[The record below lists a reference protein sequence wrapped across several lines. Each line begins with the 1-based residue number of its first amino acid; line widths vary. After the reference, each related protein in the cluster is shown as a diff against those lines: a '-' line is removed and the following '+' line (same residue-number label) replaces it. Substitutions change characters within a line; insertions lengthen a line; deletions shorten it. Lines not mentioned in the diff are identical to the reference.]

1 MAADKFALEGL
12 NKGIQ
17 AELAAYVFY
26 NKCIKI
32 VGDDQLKTTLRTLAH
47 EEKEHY
53 RILEGQYDSLVR
65 SEMWVTYNDILKR
78 PGLPDIDEKMEG
90 VHDELIDGVSESST
104 PRQVFEIALIL
115 EERARN
121 LYAELA
127 KKTTDPKGRETYEYL
142 VKFEASHIAK
152 INRLMEGVK

>member
-1 MAADKFALEGL
+1 MADNSVLEGL

-26 NKCIKI
+26 NKCVKLLN
-32 VGDDQLKTTLRTLAH
+32 DENLKKTLRTLAH

-78 PGLPDIDEKMEG
+78 PGLPEIDEKMEDI
-90 VHDELIDGVSESST
+90 HNDLIDGVSESST
-104 PRQVFEIALIL
+104 PRQIFEMALIL

-121 LYAELA
+121 LYSELSR
-127 KKTTDPKGRETYEYL
+127 KTTDPKGKETYEYL
-142 VKFEASHIAK
+142 VKFESSHIAK
-152 INRLMEGVK
+152 IKRMMEGL